1 MNKLVSLILIL
12 LLFACA
18 IAGCRPSG
26 IENAATNGPTLAS
39 TDPEQTASTDPKQTP
54 AADPTLPPA
63 PEADDAF
70 KIAARINEVHGLD
83 FIKDTSESRGNNTV
97 YTFFSASNAAKQAVS
112 VGYSY
117 TQERGYYIDYAI
129 PKMLVDYQ
137 SSQEYAQ
144 WLQQLDI
151 PGQMQR
157 FADKEYTITAQQIK
171 DAGCT
176 ATEGED
182 YFKAVAECYGAMLAE
197 LFASAPE
204 GAPMRLKQI
213 DLRSVEILPENSGP
227 NGFACR
233 FSFAVCPEDVYAF
246 WEYTDLVSEFITDEN
261 DPYFGRM
268 FFGGKLRLSG
278 QSDGSWSGTAR
289 FQSGE

>member
-1 MNKLVSLILIL
+1 MNKLASLILIL

-26 IENAATNGPTLAS
+26 IENAATTEPTSATL
-39 TDPEQTASTDPKQTP
+39 DPAKTAAD
-54 AADPTLPPA
+54 DPTLPPA

-117 TQERGYYIDYAI
+117 TQERGYYIEYAI
-129 PKMLVDYQ
+129 PKIPVEYQ
-137 SSQEYAQ
+137 GSQEYAQ
-144 WLQQLDI
+144 WLQQLGI

-157 FADKEYTITAQQIK
+157 FADKEYTITAEQIQA
-171 DAGCT
+171 AGCT
-176 ATEGED
+176 ATEGEE
-182 YFKAVAECYGAMLAE
+182 YYKAVAECYGAMLAE

-204 GAPMRLKQI
+204 GAPMRLKRI

-227 NGFACR
+227 NGFTCR

-268 FFGGKLRLSG
+268 FFGGKLRLSK